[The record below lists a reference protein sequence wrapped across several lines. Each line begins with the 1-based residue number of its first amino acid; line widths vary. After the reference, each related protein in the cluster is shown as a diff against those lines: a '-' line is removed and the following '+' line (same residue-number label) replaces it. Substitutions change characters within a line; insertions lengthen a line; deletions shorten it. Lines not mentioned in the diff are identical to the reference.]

1 MSTYGSLEGDLE
13 LTELLD
19 LDIESLDG
27 ALKRLDLG
35 VGGIHTEVKVDS
47 LDKFWFPVLQIS
59 GQDICYISDLFLIIA
74 LMNG

>member
-13 LTELLD
+13 LAELLD

-35 VGGIHTEVKVDS
+35 VGRIHTEIKVDS
-47 LDKFWFPVLQIS
+47 LDEWMINRLDFWVYSFTNIWS
-59 GQDICYISDLFLIIA
+59 RH
-74 LMNG
+74 M

>member
-13 LTELLD
+13 LAELLD

-35 VGGIHTEVKVDS
+35 VGGIHTEMKVDS
-47 LDKFWFPVLQIS
+47 LDKFWFTVYRYPSYIVL
-59 GQDICYISDLFLIIA
+59 LII
-74 LMNG
+74 NSIC